1 MARRDGSLGQ
11 ELERQKSKRDHGG
24 LSRELARPWKKT
36 EPKGARRDKYERSTR
51 NHMNRTCKNLPFEN
65 KSRTKTNSGL
75 QAKTRSGF
83 TIVELLIVIAIIV
96 VLVVI
101 AIPVMSAQLEKA
113 RKTVDL
119 HTARTIESVL
129 ATAMND
135 GTIDPVETEDAVGAW
150 VVICRDKDSW
160 PAGYGEV
167 AHDTVFFGAD
177 NGLIINGK
185 QNTTYWNV
193 NNEEIEKIFKQSGL
207 NVDSL
212 KVTSHGGE
220 DGWDWIV
227 IEIGYM
233 NNEVFTRIYSGMAGE
248 DSGADELAGEETNIE
263 KMIG

>member
-1 MARRDGSLGQ
+1 MNKVY
-11 ELERQKSKRDHGG
+11 ENLE
-24 LSRELARPWKKT
+24 KK
-36 EPKGARRDKYERSTR
+36 
-51 NHMNRTCKNLPFEN
+51 N
-65 KSRTKTNSGL
+65 KSRTKTNSGLQAKNHSSLQAKTNSGL

-96 VLVVI
+96 VLVAI

-248 DSGADELAGEETNIE
+248 DSGADELAGVETNIE

>member
-1 MARRDGSLGQ
+1 MNKVYENLT
-11 ELERQKSKRDHGG
+11 
-24 LSRELARPWKKT
+24 KK
-36 EPKGARRDKYERSTR
+36 
-51 NHMNRTCKNLPFEN
+51 N
-65 KSRTKTNSGL
+65 KSRTRTNSGL
-75 QAKTRSGF
+75 QSKTRSGF

-96 VLVVI
+96 VLVAI

-135 GTIDPVETEDAVGAW
+135 GTIDPVETEEAVGTW

-160 PAGYGEV
+160 PGGYGRGKVE
-167 AHDTVFFGAD
+167 HDTVFFGAD
-177 NGLIINGK
+177 QGLIINGK
-185 QNTTYWNV
+185 QNTTAWNV
-193 NNEEIEKIFKQSGL
+193 NNKEIESIFEQSGL

-227 IEIGYM
+227 IEIGYK

-248 DSGADELAGEETNIE
+248 DSGADELDGVETNIE